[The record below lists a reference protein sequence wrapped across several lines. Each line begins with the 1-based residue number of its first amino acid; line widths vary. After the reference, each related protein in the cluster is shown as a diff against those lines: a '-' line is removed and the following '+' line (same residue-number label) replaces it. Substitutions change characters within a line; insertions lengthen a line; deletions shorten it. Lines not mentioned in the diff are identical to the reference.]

1 MKNKHL
7 SGNRKRE
14 SKKSKIFKHGRQRD
28 KRIYEYI
35 NKWKTNNRV
44 RKHISPTM
52 KDCVINDKLSHGNG
66 QKKGEY

>member
-28 KRIYEYI
+28 KRIYE
-35 NKWKTNNRV
+35 
-44 RKHISPTM
+44 
-52 KDCVINDKLSHGNG
+52 
-66 QKKGEY
+66 